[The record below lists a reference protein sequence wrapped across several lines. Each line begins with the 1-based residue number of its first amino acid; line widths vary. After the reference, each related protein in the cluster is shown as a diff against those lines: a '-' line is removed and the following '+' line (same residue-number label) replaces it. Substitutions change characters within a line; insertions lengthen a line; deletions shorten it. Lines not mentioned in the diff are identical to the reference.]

1 MELEGTEL
9 MDARRAAFRDRI
21 PAELDIVGVEIP
33 AGSRGWLLQD
43 SIAACIVQKRVT
55 GIARDAEVIAQ
66 SDLRG
71 HRRCGAEFRI
81 PYDEVT
87 QYSHGVTHIITG
99 PRCCIGGAPGEPD
112 ANFAIPIRREIGIH
126 KSIVV
131 IPNLPLRDLAEVRRV
146 DFDNLHVRVFEIR
159 IARCIPGEP
168 DLRVGAT
175 RRARYRIAWP
185 AE

>member
-1 MELEGTEL
+1 

-21 PAELDIVGVEIP
+21 PAELDIVGIEIP
-33 AGSRGWLLQD
+33 AGSRRWLLQD

-55 GIARDAEVIAQ
+55 GIARNAEVIAQ

-71 HRRCGAEFRI
+71 DRRCGAEFRI
-81 PYDEVT
+81 PYDEIT
-87 QYSHGVTHIITG
+87 QYSHRVTHVITG
-99 PRCCIGGAPGEPD
+99 PRCGIGGAPSEPD

-159 IARCIPGEP
+159 IARGIPGEP

>member
-21 PAELDIVGVEIP
+21 PAELDIVGIEIP

-55 GIARDAEVIAQ
+55 GIARNAEVVAQ

-87 QYSHGVTHIITG
+87 QYSHRVTHIITG
-99 PRCCIGGAPGEPD
+99 PRCGIGGAPGERD
-112 ANFAIPIRREIGIH
+112 ANFAIPIRREPPTSLAWRSLLSGGQLSQGT
-126 KSIVV
+126 KRRRLFSVS
-131 IPNLPLRDLAEVRRV
+131 NFLYLPFLGLLTSHPLFSRS
-146 DFDNLHVRVFEIR
+146 N
-159 IARCIPGEP
+159 
-168 DLRVGAT
+168 
-175 RRARYRIAWP
+175 
-185 AE
+185 